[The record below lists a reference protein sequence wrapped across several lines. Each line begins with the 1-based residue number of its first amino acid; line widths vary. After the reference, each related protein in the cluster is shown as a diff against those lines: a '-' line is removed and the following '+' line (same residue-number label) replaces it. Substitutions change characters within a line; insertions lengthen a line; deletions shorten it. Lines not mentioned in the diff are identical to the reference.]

1 MFPQRELRMIRN
13 ALLLGISFFWVTP
26 ILAVPLVRDGK
37 PTGEFVLPDPAAG
50 AETFATNDVRG
61 WIEKITG
68 AEVPI
73 LTAPSRQA
81 NVKVFVGTAF
91 ATDFEKDLARLKAN
105 DGFAVRRQGNH
116 VYVFGSRPRGTLYGL
131 YALLEKN
138 TDLIFARP
146 NEEFGTIFGK
156 TPDLELAES
165 DFIDIPVFLNR
176 RFGPNWP
183 AHRATGEW
191 LLRNRDNTRDVRAN
205 YEGFLDLD
213 LIEPYGTNFA
223 VPIAGYQEEH
233 PEYFGYD
240 PVTKSR
246 RFVKHGEGTMC
257 LSVPGLPAIWARG
270 LAENVAK
277 HEARFG
283 RKVEHVRLGPGDN
296 WFCCQCEKCVTP
308 LTLPDGSQLECKDPD
323 SIKDPLFRSTQITM
337 FINEAMETWQK
348 LRLETRIHVLAYIH
362 FAEPPRVA
370 VHPELGIWFAPYPTS
385 NLHFPLLDPRQ
396 PEPWGR
402 RFAKWLTM
410 NDRLGFYEYFEAKPS
425 PQAFYLAA
433 NLRAVM
439 KRPDHRNALIYAEIS
454 NDRGTDGIGN
464 GEFGWDVG
472 LMNHWVH
479 TRLFWDPTQN
489 VDSLYRYYI
498 ERTYREAAPQMLA
511 YYELIKRSWL
521 DPANTTV
528 SSCHASIAGVY
539 KGLIIDQGLEP
550 ECMRLLTEA
559 EAAAKHPHSR
569 TMIRRMRAQYAGFSK
584 SLARLI
590 VANVPEM
597 GLDDGDFASLQWEK
611 PRVCDDFKTTTRTTT
626 VVDAPEITAVKAA
639 HDGKNLY
646 LRFIAADQAV
656 ARLQALRPAEG
667 QERWVRGDHIEF
679 WLFDGR
685 DSCVL
690 AFNANGGM
698 YDAKNV
704 DRRWDAGWKL
714 RTRVNE
720 NGWEAV
726 ATIPLSRFGFTPGEE
741 THFRWFCTRE
751 ILHADGES
759 AQVSYQGK
767 PLYYRTFPIVVE

>member
-1 MFPQRELRMIRN
+1 MRRH
-13 ALLLGISFFWVTP
+13 FFLFGLFCLWTTRVG
-26 ILAVPLVRDGK
+26 AVPLVVDGK

-50 AETFATNDVRG
+50 AEVFATNDVCG

-68 AEVPI
+68 VRVPI
-73 LTAPSRQA
+73 LTAPSQQA
-81 NVKVFVGTAF
+81 NVKVFVGTAS
-91 ATDFEKDLARLKAN
+91 ATDFEEDLARLKGN
-105 DGFAVRRQGNH
+105 DGFAVRRKGNQ

-131 YALLEKN
+131 YALLERN

-146 NEEFGTIFGK
+146 NEEFGTIYGK
-156 TPDLELAES
+156 TPTLILQET

-223 VPIAGYQEEH
+223 VPIAVHQEEH

-240 PVTKSR
+240 PITKSR

-277 HEARFG
+277 NEARFR

-296 WFCCQCEKCVTP
+296 WFCCQCEKCVAP
-308 LTLPDGSQLECKDPD
+308 LTLPDGSRLECKDPD
-323 SIKDPLFRSTQITM
+323 SIKDPLFRSTQIMM

-348 LRLETRIHVLAYIH
+348 LRPETRIHVLAYIH
-362 FAEPPRVA
+362 FAEPPQVA
-370 VHPELGIWFAPYPTS
+370 VHPDLGIWFAPYPTS

-396 PEPWGR
+396 PEPWRR

-425 PQAFYLAA
+425 PQAFYAAA

-439 KRPDHRNALIYAEIS
+439 ERPDHRNALIYAEIS

-479 TRLFWDPTQN
+479 ARLFWNPTQD

-511 YYELIKRSWL
+511 YYEMIKNSWL
-521 DPANTTV
+521 DPENTTV
-528 SSCHASIAGVY
+528 SSCHASIAHVY
-539 KGLIIDQGLEP
+539 KGLIVDRGLEP
-550 ECMRLLTEA
+550 ECMRLLNEA
-559 EAAAKHPHSR
+559 EAAAVHPHSK
-569 TMIRRMRAQYAGFSK
+569 TLIRRMRLQYAGFSK
-584 SLARLI
+584 DMARLI
-590 VANVPEM
+590 VANIPEM
-597 GLDDGDFASLQWEK
+597 GLDAAAFDSLQWEK
-611 PRVCDDFKTTTRTTT
+611 PSACDDFKVTTRTGAALDPSET
-626 VVDAPEITAVKAA
+626 TAVQAT

-646 LRFIAADQAV
+646 LRFAASDDEV
-656 ARLQALRPAEG
+656 ARQQALQPVEG
-667 QERWVRGDHIEF
+667 QERWPRGDHIEF
-679 WLFDGR
+679 WLFGGR
-685 DSCVL
+685 DRYVF
-690 AFNANGGM
+690 AFNAKGVK
-698 YDAKNV
+698 YDAKNL
-704 DRRWDAGWKL
+704 DRGWNSGWELKA
-714 RTRVNE
+714 RTNE

-726 ATIPLSRFGFTPGEE
+726 AAIPLSAFSFVPGEE
-741 THFRWFCTRE
+741 TRFRWFCTRE
-751 ILHADGES
+751 ISKNDGA
-759 AQVSYQGK
+759 AQELSYQGL
-767 PLYYRTFPIVVE
+767 PLYYRDFPIIIQ